1 MDIDSN
7 LIGEIPVEIG
17 NLVNLQQLDLRNNE
31 LSGVFPT
38 ELTNLS
44 FSI

>member
-7 LIGEIPVEIG
+7 LTGEIPVEIG

-31 LSGVFPT
+31 LSGVFPI
-38 ELTNLS
+38 ELTN
-44 FSI
+44 